1 MKKVI
6 LKISSF
12 LMALLV
18 LFSTMSFGI
27 SEHFCGNLLVDTS
40 IFSTPETCG
49 MEMEKTS
56 PKEGCSIEKN
66 NCCKDVVKLIE
77 GNDNL
82 NISISK
88 IDFQQE
94 LLVAS
99 LYLTY
104 IDIFE
109 GLEENIIP
117 NIGYPPPLLIT
128 DIQLLDGIFL
138 I

>member
-1 MKKVI
+1 
-6 LKISSF
+6 
-12 LMALLV
+12 MALLV

-40 IFSTPETCG
+40 IFSSAETCG
-49 MEMEKTS
+49 MEIERTS
-56 PKEGCSIEKN
+56 SKEGCNIQKN

-82 NISISK
+82 NISVDK
-88 IDFQQE
+88 IDFEQQ

-99 LYLTY
+99 FYVTY
-104 IDIFE
+104 IDLFE
-109 GLEENIIP
+109 GLEENVIP
-117 NIGYPPPLLIT
+117 FTGYPPPLLIT
-128 DIQLLDGIFL
+128 DIQLFDQTFL